1 MKFGCSPAD
10 AWTKEPHKRKAPC
23 EQTLSQGTKNN
34 YTLKAYTKGGE
45 KVNDEM

>member
-10 AWTKEPHKRKAPC
+10 AWTEERHKRRSSPRAD
-23 EQTLSQGTKNN
+23 TRSGSKNN